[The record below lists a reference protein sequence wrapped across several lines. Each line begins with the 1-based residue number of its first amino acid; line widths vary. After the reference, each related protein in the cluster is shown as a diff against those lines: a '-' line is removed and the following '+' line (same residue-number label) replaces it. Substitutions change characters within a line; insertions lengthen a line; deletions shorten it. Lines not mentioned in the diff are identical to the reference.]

1 MFNVMLTLS
10 PELKM
15 LPKPLT
21 FSVREIPTGLPSG
34 TVILSAPDST
44 VVMRLAG
51 ALTANN
57 SHATVKAARY
67 FVLMRDTELG
77 SKFNQSCRSR

>member
-1 MFNVMLTLS
+1 
-10 PELKM
+10 
-15 LPKPLT
+15 
-21 FSVREIPTGLPSG
+21 
-34 TVILSAPDST
+34 